1 MNANNKGVHEVW
13 ASRWTFILA
22 ATGSAVGLGNIWKFP
37 YITGENGGGAFVLVY
52 LACILLIGIPV
63 MISEVVMGKWG
74 RSSPVH
80 TMHKLVDEVGA
91 PKFWHGIGWLGVIA
105 GVIILSYYSVIA
117 GWALH
122 YFGQAIS
129 GNLQGID
136 GAGANL
142 LFENLL
148 AKPGMLVF
156 YHSLFM
162 LMTMAV
168 VIAGVTRGLGRAVS
182 VLMPVLLV
190 LLVVL
195 LIFSIR
201 LGDFPAAFAYMF
213 AFDFSALTG
222 ESILVAMGHAFFTL
236 SIGMGA
242 IMVYGAYMPEH
253 APIGKT
259 VLTVAAMD
267 TGVALLAGLAIF
279 PLVFASADIEPA
291 TGPGLLFVSLPIA
304 FGNIPAGLLFGMLF
318 FLLVTLAAWSSSI
331 SLIEPAISWL
341 VETGKGT
348 RLQGGLVFGLL
359 TWLLGLGTVFSF
371 NLFSGPVIG
380 NFNFFELA
388 DFLTSSVMLPLG
400 GLLMALFVGWLMNKT
415 ILRSELD
422 MDRDRVFYLWY
433 NCLRWV
439 SPLLVLWVFLEGLAD
454 ILGIRW
460 LSLIELL
467 T

>member
-1 MNANNKGVHEVW
+1 MNDLNRGAHEIW
-13 ASRWTFILA
+13 ASRWTFVLA

-52 LACILLIGIPV
+52 LVCIALVGIPV

-91 PKFWHGIGWLGVIA
+91 PKWWHGIGWLGVVA

-129 GNLQGID
+129 GQLQGID
-136 GAGANL
+136 GAGSSAM
-142 LFENLL
+142 FDNLL
-148 AKPGMLVF
+148 ARPGQLVF
-156 YHSLFM
+156 YHTLFM
-162 LMTMAV
+162 VMTMGV
-168 VIAGVTRGLGRAVS
+168 VIAGVTRGLGRAVTI
-182 VLMPVLLV
+182 LMPVLLLLLIV
-190 LLVVL
+190 LLF
-195 LIFSIR
+195 FSAR
-201 LGDFPAAFAYMF
+201 VGDFGAAFTYLF
-213 AFDFSALTG
+213 AFDFSQLTG

-259 VLTVAAMD
+259 VLLVAGMD
-267 TGVALLAGLAIF
+267 TLVALLAGLAIF
-279 PLVFASADIEPA
+279 PLVFASPDIQPG

-304 FGNIPAGLLFGMLF
+304 FGNMPAGLLFGMLF

-341 VETGKGT
+341 VESGKGS
-348 RLQGGLVFGLL
+348 RLQGGLVFGLF

-371 NLFSGPVIG
+371 NLFSAPVVG
-380 NFNFFELA
+380 KFNFFELA
-388 DFLTSSVMLPLG
+388 DFLTSSLMLPLG
-400 GLLMALFVGWLMNKT
+400 GLLMALFAGWLMKT
-415 ILRSELD
+415 SLLREELD
-422 MDRDRVFYLWY
+422 MDRDWVFFLWR
-433 NCLRWV
+433 NCLRYI
-439 SPLLVLWVFLEGLAD
+439 SPLLVIWVFLEGLSD
-454 ILGIRW
+454 VLGIGW

-467 T
+467 S